1 MASVNVPEQK
11 VPQAL
16 FELSRSNN
24 KELAMLS
31 KALIEYFEKD
41 IFFEFQMWK
50 RSGGS
55 DDAIGSI
62 IASDSFEN
70 SFSSAESLDRLD
82 NLESLEDLIPT
93 EGELG
98 FSDVKTGSYTAV
110 NGDWIESRGGT
121 ITLDKNAEARDEI
134 TVSIGSRDRTRIL
147 ADAIKWKD
155 QVVTCVESSRVG
167 NSYTFKR
174 FSYKDETYWRAI

>member
-11 VPQAL
+11 IPQAL
-16 FELSRSNN
+16 FELSRSKNN
-24 KELAMLS
+24 EISTLS
-31 KALIEYFEKD
+31 TALIEYLEKD

-70 SFSSAESLDRLD
+70 SFSSTESLDRLD
-82 NLESLEDLIPT
+82 NLESLEDLMVS
-93 EGELG
+93 EEDLG
-98 FSDVKTGSYTAV
+98 YSDVKTGAYTAV
-110 NGDWIESRGGT
+110 NSDWIESRGGT
-121 ITLDKNAEARDEI
+121 ITLDPNAESRDQI
-134 TVSIGSRDRTRIL
+134 TVSIGSGRTRIL
-147 ADAIKWKD
+147 ADSIKWKD
-155 QVVTCVESSRVG
+155 RVVTCFESSRVV

>member
-11 VPQAL
+11 IPQAL

-24 KELAMLS
+24 SEISTLS
-31 KALIEYFEKD
+31 KALIEYLEKD

-62 IASDSFEN
+62 IASDSFES
-70 SFSSAESLDRLD
+70 SFSSTESLDRLD
-82 NLESLEDLIPT
+82 NLESLEDLIVL
-93 EGELG
+93 EEELG
-98 FSDVKTGSYTAV
+98 YSDVKTGLYTAV

-121 ITLDKNAEARDEI
+121 ITLDPNAESRDQI
-134 TVSIGSRDRTRIL
+134 TVSIGSGRTRIL
-147 ADAIKWKD
+147 GDSIKWKGRI
-155 QVVTCVESSRVG
+155 VTCVESSRDG